1 MQFKHGFY
9 RLSYSSVSS
18 TSGSWL
24 RAKVQVQGLAKPL
37 DCLTHVI
44 NLQAETGKRVVGF
57 VGEGGFNS

>member
-1 MQFKHGFY
+1 M
-9 RLSYSSVSS
+9 SS

-24 RAKVQVQGLAKPL
+24 RAKVQVQGLAKLL
-37 DCLTHVI
+37 DCLTHLI